1 MTETPGT
8 SSHTIEEILTPL
20 AIAVVIDHKVRE
32 VEETAFAELADGL
45 LELFGYEP
53 MGREAV
59 LAWFDAQK
67 EKLEDQLWEKGGNTL
82 VLRALTR
89 FKKSV
94 YCEAIYDALVS
105 IAVADNEYV
114 PEESRLIKSAA
125 SIYGYERPLIAVTRN

>member
-1 MTETPGT
+1 P
-8 SSHTIEEILTPL
+8 SHTIDDILTPL

-45 LELFGYEP
+45 LELFGYKP
-53 MGREAV
+53 MGAKAI
-59 LAWFDAQK
+59 LKWFDDHQ
-67 EKLEDQLWEKGGNTL
+67 ESLEDQLWEKGGNTM

-89 FKKSV
+89 FKKPV

-105 IAVADNEYV
+105 IAVADKEYV

-125 SIYGYERPLIAVTRN
+125 SIYGYQRPPIPITRN